1 MNKSVKSIVIL
12 GGGSSGWITAST
24 LVHKFPEKKITVIE
38 DKSISTMGFGESTFK
53 EINVWLKRLD
63 IDIKDF
69 MVNTEAAYKLGV
81 KFTDFKNLGL
91 ESFFTHFGEQFQ
103 PSDSNGRVNFFYQKE
118 INNDLNFY
126 DYFKNYVPQSQMI
139 LNNKI
144 TDLDFPELNPFSLKD
159 CSGFQVN
166 AVKLADYFANKY
178 AIPRGV
184 ERIFATVQSINS
196 EYKDVD
202 SVTLDDGSIIYA
214 DFFVDC
220 TGFSS
225 LLLGQH
231 LKEPFV
237 STKDILP
244 NNKAFFATVDYTEK
258 EKELEIFTHS
268 IALKNGWA
276 WNNPLWSRIG
286 TGYIYSDEFTDEN
299 SALKEFKDHLDS
311 KNMAHF
317 DPNRSE
323 KININKIEIKNG
335 YYERNWVNNVCAIG
349 PSSAFLDPLEG
360 IGLFFVYHFASKLSD
375 LLAKDFYTD
384 VDQKSFNKMF
394 KNEIKENIDF
404 IKIHHLLSKRD
415 DSEYWIK
422 IKNYYQENNILLE
435 EFLNSKPISS
445 INPALIAFLIGMN
458 FDYKK
463 YGIIDESL
471 MSNPKFI
478 KKMDKAYKSYKI
490 NSLKNKQLANKLP
503 THYEYLEAINKGEQ
517 E

>member
-1 MNKSVKSIVIL
+1 MNKSVNSIVII

-24 LVHKFPEKKITVIE
+24 LIHKFPDKKITVIE
-38 DKSISTMGFGESTFK
+38 GKTIPTIGVGESTIK

-69 MVNTEAAYKLGV
+69 IINTEAAYKLGV
-81 KFTDFKNLGL
+81 KFTDFENVGI
-91 ESFFTHFGEQFQ
+91 ESFFTHFGDQFQ
-103 PSDSNGRVNFFYQKE
+103 AADSNGRVNFFYQKE

-126 DYFKNYVPQSQMI
+126 DYFRNYIPQSHMI

-144 TDLDFPELNPFSLKD
+144 TDLIFPELNPFSLEA
-159 CSGFQVN
+159 CSAFQVN

-196 EYKDVD
+196 DYKDID
-202 SVTLDDGSIIYA
+202 SVTLDDGSIIHA

-220 TGFSS
+220 TGFKS
-225 LLLGQH
+225 LLLGKH

-244 NNKAFFATVDYTEK
+244 NNKAFFAPVQYTEK
-258 EKELEIFTHS
+258 EKELENFTHS
-268 IALKNGWA
+268 VALKNGWA
-276 WNNPLWSRIG
+276 WNTPLWSRIG
-286 TGYIYSDEFTDEN
+286 TGYIYSDEFTDED
-299 SALKEFKDHLDS
+299 SALKEFKAHLDS

-323 KININKIEIKNG
+323 KININKLEIKNG

-349 PSSAFLDPLEG
+349 LSSAFLDPLEG
-360 IGLFFVYHFASKLSD
+360 VGLFFVHEFASKLSD
-375 LLAKDFYTD
+375 LLAKGFYTD

-394 KNEIKENIDF
+394 KTEIKEKIDF
-404 IKIHHLLSKRD
+404 IKIHNILSKRD

-422 IKNYYQENNILLE
+422 NKSYYEKNNIVLE
-435 EFLNSKPISS
+435 ELLNNKPINSMNTS
-445 INPALIAFLIGMN
+445 LISFLIGMN

-463 YGIIDESL
+463 YGIIDKSL
-471 MSNPKFI
+471 MSNAKFI
-478 KKMDKAYKSYKI
+478 RNMDKANKSYKI

-503 THYEYLEAINKGEQ
+503 TNYEYLEAINKGEYK
-517 E
+517 